1 MTRRTLT
8 ALAAALALSACAT
21 APDAPSR
28 GTDRPSDIPTRASA
42 MSLSQSDILGQVE
55 RNQWPNCVEFDGAWG
70 YTHIADEIIQAANMR
85 LTCMRLMPGGT
96 AISSGVLIAIMV
108 RGFEP
113 PADRNAKLFGVHMA
127 TRGGVIEY
135 ELTRAMFDKMG
146 APGCLDRYLAGPW
159 LERDN
164 QVMPLSWSEL
174 KGNCK

>member
-1 MTRRTLT
+1 MKRTLT
-8 ALAAALALSACAT
+8 ALAAALALSACAP

-28 GTDRPSDIPTRASA
+28 GTDRPSDIPTRSTA
-42 MSLSQSDILGQVE
+42 MSLSQADILGQVE
-55 RNQWPNCVEFDGAWG
+55 SNTGADCVEFDGAWG

-96 AISSGVLIAIMV
+96 AISSGVFIAMMV
-108 RGFEP
+108 THFEP
-113 PADRNAKLFGVHMA
+113 PADRDAKLFFVHMA

-135 ELTRAMFDKMG
+135 DLTREMFDKMR
-146 APGCLDRYLAGPW
+146 ALGCLDRYLAGPW

-164 QVMPLSWSEL
+164 QVMPLSWNEL

>member
-28 GTDRPSDIPTRASA
+28 GTDRPSDIPTRSTA
-42 MSLSQSDILGQVE
+42 MSLSQADILGQVE
-55 RNQWPNCVEFDGAWG
+55 SNTGTGCVEFDGAWG

-96 AISSGVLIAIMV
+96 AISSGVFIAMMV

-113 PADRNAKLFGVHMA
+113 PADKNAKIFLVHMA
-127 TRGGVIEY
+127 SRGGVIEY
-135 ELTRAMFDKMG
+135 ELTRQMFDKMG

-159 LERDN
+159 LARDN
-164 QVMPLSWSEL
+164 QVMPLSWNEL